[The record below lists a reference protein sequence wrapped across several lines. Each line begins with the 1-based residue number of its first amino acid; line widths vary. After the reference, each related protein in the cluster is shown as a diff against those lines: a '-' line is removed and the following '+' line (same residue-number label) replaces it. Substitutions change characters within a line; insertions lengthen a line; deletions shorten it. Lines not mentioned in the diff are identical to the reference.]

1 MGQERPVKLVVVQS
15 ETLVV
20 DDQPFRDRV
29 EGLYEK
35 IVALGPAKVQG
46 GTHYYQDFYELLV
59 SSDRHTTILPVVMAG
74 KFNDATTN
82 VKEIL
87 EMVREANGKAGFK
100 VLMAGES
107 SIAVE
112 SNEIDEEDTQ

>member
-1 MGQERPVKLVVVQS
+1 MKLVVVQS